1 MRIIV
6 YEHETNII
14 SQSKMFNSLISIKTL
29 IALIDTIFLTS
40 TFATIITENR
50 ISKLLKLWEGYFC
63 NFSGYC

>member
-29 IALIDTIFLTS
+29 IVLIDTIFLTS
-40 TFATIITENR
+40 TFATIITENG
-50 ISKLLKLWEGYFC
+50 ISKLLKLWEGHFC